1 MIREGVTMM
10 NEIDNIFN
18 ELINAHDNFLSV
30 EEKEI
35 GCLTAEEHANLI
47 KIRNYIDDVFMRV
60 INAESKQPK
69 KQSIDTTL
77 PIIVDNDDEGGADIC
92 FNRRSQHEF
101 EM

>member
-35 GCLTAEEHANLI
+35 GCLTAEEHANFI
-47 KIRNYIDDVFMRV
+47 KIRNYIDDVYMRV
-60 INAESKQPK
+60 INAKQPK
-69 KQSIDTTL
+69 KQNTDTATTL
-77 PIIVDNDDEGGADIC
+77 PIIVENEEDGGVDVC
-92 FNRRSQHEF
+92 FLKRSRQEF

>member
-1 MIREGVTMM
+1 MM

-60 INAESKQPK
+60 INAERGEDKQPQ
-69 KQSIDTTL
+69 KQNTAMLSI
-77 PIIVDNDDEGGADIC
+77 VVESNDEGGADIC